1 MIHIRE
7 ALDADWPAL
16 WAVLEPTFRRG
27 DTYTYPPD
35 VSEDTARHSWTK
47 VPTLTFVACNE
58 EGTVLGTYVIRPNQP
73 GQGAHVS
80 NCGYVVSEAARGLGV
95 ASALCEHS
103 QQQALRM
110 GFLAMQF
117 NFVVSTNQRAVRLWQ
132 RMGFAIVGTLPGAFR
147 HPQHGFVDAFVMY
160 KQLQQEPRHGQPGGQ
175 ATPET
180 RKPV

>member
-7 ALDADWPAL
+7 ALDADWPAI

-58 EGTVLGTYVIRPNQP
+58 EGAVLGTYVIRPNQP

-117 NFVVSTNQRAVRLWQ
+117 NFVVSTNERAVRLWQ

-160 KQLQQEPRHGQPGGQ
+160 KQLQNS
-175 ATPET
+175 ATNGAA
-180 RKPV
+180 

>member
-7 ALDADWPAL
+7 ALDADWPAI

-117 NFVVSTNQRAVRLWQ
+117 NFVVSTNERAVQLWQ

-160 KQLQQEPRHGQPGGQ
+160 KQLQNS
-175 ATPET
+175 ATSGAA
-180 RKPV
+180 

>member
-7 ALDADWPAL
+7 ALDADWPAI
-16 WAVLEPTFRRG
+16 WSVLEPTFRRG

-47 VPTLTFVACNE
+47 VPTHTFVACNE
-58 EGTVLGTYVIRPNQP
+58 VGTVLGTYVIRPNQP

-117 NFVVSTNQRAVRLWQ
+117 NFVVSTNARAVRLWQ

-160 KQLQQEPRHGQPGGQ
+160 KQLQNS
-175 ATPET
+175 AT
-180 RKPV
+180 RGSA

>member
-7 ALDADWPAL
+7 ALDADWPAI

-117 NFVVSTNQRAVRLWQ
+117 NFVVSTNERAVQLWQ

-147 HPQHGFVDAFVMY
+147 HPQRGFVDAFVMY
-160 KQLQQEPRHGQPGGQ
+160 KQLQNSVNAVGNG
-175 ATPET
+175 AA
-180 RKPV
+180 

>member
-117 NFVVSTNQRAVRLWQ
+117 NFVVSTNERAVRLWQ